1 MANNI
6 EILKPFGPSI
16 AKTKIPDNLVKKIN
30 NYVDNIVKDNEKLKK
45 LDHGKNLAG
54 DVKQE
59 FRLEN
64 DFMKEIKWGE
74 FLGDNV
80 ARWIAETAKK
90 KITKFKIISSWVVRQ
105 FENEYNPVHWH
116 GGHISGVGYLKIPES
131 FGETIQSEK
140 VNNNGAIALL
150 HGSQMFQSNSQYKI
164 RPVVGNF
171 YFFPNYLMH
180 TVYPFNNTNEE
191 RRSISFN
198 AWINDEIYDVYGK

>member
-16 AKTKIPDNLVKKIN
+16 AKTKIPDDLVKKIN

-90 KITKFKIISSWVVRQ
+90 KITKFQVISSWIVRQ
-105 FENEYNPVHWH
+105 FQNEYNPVHWH
-116 GGHISGVGYLKIPES
+116 QGHISGVGYLKIPES
-131 FGETIQSEK
+131 FGETIQSK
-140 VNNNGAIALL
+140 KLNNNGTIELL
-150 HGSQMFQSNSQYKI
+150 HGSKMFQSNSQYKI

-180 TVYPFNNTNEE
+180 TVYPFKNTNEE